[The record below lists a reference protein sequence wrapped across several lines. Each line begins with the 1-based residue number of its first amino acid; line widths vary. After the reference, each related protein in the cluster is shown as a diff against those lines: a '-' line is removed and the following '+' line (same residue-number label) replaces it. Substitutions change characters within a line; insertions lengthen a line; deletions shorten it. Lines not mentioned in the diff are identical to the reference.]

1 MNSLSGQAVAA
12 SDFAIKQAA
21 PRDRPRLIAL
31 VSKMWGE
38 DISSRYRW
46 MYESNPHGR
55 ALTWLAIETSSGEA
69 VGCTSIFPR
78 KVIVEGRAR
87 TGSIGGD
94 CYIEPRVRRR
104 GLATRL
110 HRASLRG
117 MRSEGVDFMYGPPN
131 PNNLAALVKAGSH
144 LVSAFRRWVRP
155 LDGRSV
161 YRAAFGSEP
170 SKIEERIASLPVM
183 MLDRLTRADLT
194 GLKLEAITDFGEEFD
209 SLFERVARSRAV
221 CCARDRS
228 YLRWRYL
235 AGPTR
240 RQIPFAV
247 RRESEL
253 VGFVALEFEGDQV
266 AIIDLFTQADARLI
280 DATLQLLLDHAAK
293 AGCASIEI
301 SCTPDQVVT
310 PRLRRLGFLCRSER
324 GFQVAVET
332 GDPQIET
339 LLAPE
344 SWFFTAADQDMDT
357 FFSSPP
363 E

>member
-1 MNSLSGQAVAA
+1 MNSLSGQAVQA
-12 SDFAIKQAA
+12 SDLCIREAT
-21 PRDRPRLIAL
+21 PEDRQRVIAL

-38 DISSRYRW
+38 DISARFEW
-46 MYESNPHGR
+46 MYATNPHGH
-55 ALTWLAIETSSGEA
+55 ALTWLAIETSSDEA

-78 KVIVEGRAR
+78 KVIVDGRER
-87 TGSIGGD
+87 LGSIGGD

-110 HRASLRG
+110 HRASLAG

-170 SKIEERIASLPVM
+170 SKISERIASLPVM
-183 MLDRLTRADLT
+183 MLDRLTRADPT
-194 GLKLEAITDFGEEFD
+194 GLRLEAVTEFGEDFD
-209 SLFERVARSRAV
+209 MLFERVAEKRPV

-228 YLRWRYL
+228 YLNWRYL

-266 AIIDLFTQADARLI
+266 AIIDLFTNADTKLI

-293 AGCASIEI
+293 AGCASLEI
-301 SCTPDQVVT
+301 SCTPDQIVT
-310 PRLRRLGFLCRSER
+310 PRLRRLGFLSRSER
-324 GFQVAVET
+324 GFQVALEKD
-332 GDPQIET
+332 DPQIKT